1 MNIVF
6 FSNGFFGIESLKK
19 INESKYNL
27 VGVVT
32 NTAKPSGRGLSNK
45 NTPIYNWSI
54 NNNLNIITVNDL
66 DNKSFINEL
75 KLLQADLFIVIEYK
89 ILPPKIFNMPKY
101 GTINLHASIL
111 PKYRGSAPI
120 QRALMNGDKD
130 LGLTIFKIDSN
141 IDTGNIIN
149 SKKVLFNDKTT
160 YEEAYYT
167 LSKDGALFLLNAL
180 PRLKDC
186 TIFIKQNHNLS
197 STAPKINN
205 SDKKINFNKN
215 AFMVHNQI
223 RALHSKPGSYCKLEN
238 KRVKLF
244 DTYFNNNN
252 NLNVGEFS
260 INGDNLYI
268 GCKKGQLEVKAI
280 QIEGKAKITVQDF
293 SNNQKYKNSFFE

>member
-6 FSNGFFGIESLKK
+6 FSNGFFGIESLRK

-54 NNNLNIITVNDL
+54 KNNLNIITVNDL
-66 DNKSFINEL
+66 ENKSFINEL
-75 KLLQADLFIVIEYK
+75 ELLQADLFIVIEYR
-89 ILPPKIFNMPKY
+89 ILPPEIFNIPKY

-120 QRALMNGDKD
+120 QRALMNGDEV

-160 YEEAYYT
+160 YEKAYYT
-167 LSKDGALFLLNAL
+167 LSKDGALFLLNSISS
-180 PRLKDC
+180 LKDDA
-186 TIFIKQNHNLS
+186 IFIKQNHKLS

-205 SDKKINFNKN
+205 SDKKIDFNKN
-215 AFMVHNQI
+215 AFIVHNQI

-252 NLNVGEFS
+252 NLNVGEFN
-260 INGDNLYI
+260 IKGDNLYI
-268 GCKKGQLEVKAI
+268 GCKEGQLEVKAI

-293 SNNQKYKNSFFE
+293 SNNQKYKNSIFE